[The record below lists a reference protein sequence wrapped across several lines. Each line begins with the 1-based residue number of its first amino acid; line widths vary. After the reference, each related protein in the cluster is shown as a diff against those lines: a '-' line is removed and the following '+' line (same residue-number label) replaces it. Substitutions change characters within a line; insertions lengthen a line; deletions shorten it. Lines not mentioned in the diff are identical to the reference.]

1 MRQTIPNGKDV
12 YSGERCR
19 EISAAGYRQLAEFR
33 YRIRQFL
40 HLSEEAARSKGI
52 EPQQH
57 QLLLAVKGLPA
68 GTRPNVRTLSQ
79 RLCLRHHSTVELIDR
94 LVEHG
99 AVTRRHSD
107 EDRREVLIELTPRGE
122 ELLHQLSVRLWQELK
137 VSGPALFESLSAVLA
152 HSVGRG
158 RNKHEPNRPR

>member
-1 MRQTIPNGKDV
+1 MTARGQDV
-12 YSGERCR
+12 CSGAHRR
-19 EISAAGYRQLAEFR
+19 EVSAAGYRQLAEFR

-40 HLSEEAARSKGI
+40 HLSEEAARTKGI

-57 QLLLAVKGLPA
+57 QVLLAVKGLPE

-79 RLCLRHHSTVELIDR
+79 RLCLRHHSTVEIVDR

-107 EDRREVLIELTPRGE
+107 EDRREVLIELTPHGE
-122 ELLHQLSVRLWQELK
+122 ELLHQLSVLLWQELK
-137 VSGPALFESLSAVLA
+137 VSGPALSESLSAVLA
-152 HSVGRG
+152 HSAGRG
-158 RNKHEPNRPR
+158 RNKHEPPRPR

>member
-1 MRQTIPNGKDV
+1 MIPCGQGIF
-12 YSGERCR
+12 SGAHCR
-19 EISAAGYRQLAEFR
+19 EVSAAEYRQLAEFR

-57 QLLLAVKGLPA
+57 QVLLAVKGLPE
-68 GTRPNVRTLSQ
+68 GTLPTVRTLSQ
-79 RLCLRHHSTVELIDR
+79 RLCLRHHSTVEIIDR

-107 EDRREVLIELTPRGE
+107 QDRREVLIELTPHGE
-122 ELLHQLSVRLWQELK
+122 ELLHQLSVLLWQELR
-137 VSGPALFESLSAVLA
+137 VSGPALSESLSALLA

-158 RNKHEPNRPR
+158 RGRIESA